1 MSERLVV
8 AKVRGLH
15 GLRGDVRVEVLTDQ
29 PERRFK
35 PGAVLF
41 PEGGSSALTV
51 ASAAAVVDGPG
62 WRVRF
67 KEIADRSSAEALRE
81 RYLEV
86 ALGPEDSLAEGTY
99 YWHEL
104 MGLEVTSPD
113 GTVLGTVHDV
123 YEVGETEAVVVR
135 GGPAGEFDVPLVR
148 ALIVEFE
155 PRAGRFV
162 VDPAVL
168 DLDLRTDADRAPRP
182 RAPRRRQ
189 GSRSKPVGRSTSGSS
204 PDPSTAGPSPDATD

>member
-1 MSERLVV
+1 MSDRLIV

-15 GLRGDVRVEVLTDQ
+15 GLRGDVRLEVLTDQ

-41 PEGGSSALTV
+41 LEGGSTGLTV
-51 ASAAAVVDGPG
+51 ASSAAVVDGPG

-67 KEIADRSSAEALRE
+67 REVADRTSAESLRE

-86 ALGPEDSLAEGTY
+86 DLGPDDAPADGAY

-104 MGLEVTSPD
+104 VGLEVTSPD

-135 GGPAGEFDVPLVR
+135 GGPAGEFDIPLVR
-148 ALIVEFE
+148 ALIAEFD

-162 VDPAVL
+162 VDPTVL
-168 DLDLRTDADRAPRP
+168 DLDLRTPDERTTRP

-189 GSRSKPVGRSTSGSS
+189 GSRSKP
-204 PDPSTAGPSPDATD
+204 AGPSAGPSAAGPSGAETD